1 MTERPDAALAAC
13 AVRHGLIRP
22 GETSDWRRLT
32 GGVSSEVWRLSVGGR
47 DYALKRA
54 LARLTVAA
62 DWRAP
67 TDRSL
72 YEWRWFETVRGWFPE
87 SAPEPVMFDPEAGV
101 LAMRFLPP
109 EDHPLWKAE
118 LVAGRVDP
126 GFAGAVGARIG
137 AIHARSARDETVAAR
152 FDADLNFFALRLEP
166 FLLTPARRH
175 PDLANVL
182 QTLSARTAGTRLAL
196 VHGDVSP
203 KNILCGPSGP
213 VFLDAETAW
222 YGDPAFDLA
231 FCTMHLMLKHLAV
244 PARVEQL
251 SLSIQALAAAY
262 LRQVAWEAP
271 AELEARAAALVPALM
286 LARVDG
292 KSPVD
297 YLPGTA
303 QQGAVRDFARTCLTS
318 PSPTI
323 EDARRR
329 WRSIIDAGRAGQGG
343 EAG

>member
-1 MTERPDAALAAC
+1 MVATPDEALARFA
-13 AVRHGLIRP
+13 AAHSLTRP
-22 GETSDWRRLT
+22 GEAARWTRLT
-32 GGVSSEVWRLSVGGR
+32 GGVSSEVWRLQAGGR

-54 LARLTVAA
+54 LARLSVTA

-67 TDRSL
+67 TGRSL
-72 YEWRWFETVRGWFPE
+72 YEWRWFETVRVWFPG
-87 SAPEPVMFDPEAGV
+87 SAPEPIVFDADAGV
-101 LAMRFLPP
+101 LAMAFLAP
-109 EDHPLWKAE
+109 ENHRLWKAE

-126 GFAGAVGARIG
+126 AFAAQVGDRIG
-137 AIHARSARDETVAAR
+137 AIHAASAGDAALAAR

-175 PDLANVL
+175 PDLAHAL
-182 QTLSARTAGTRLAL
+182 QTLSARTALNRRAL

-203 KNILCGPSGP
+203 KNILCGPAGP

-244 PARVEQL
+244 PVHVEAL
-251 SLSIQALAAAY
+251 SRSVQALGAAY
-262 LRQVAWEAP
+262 LARVDWEPP
-271 AELEARAAALVPALM
+271 ADLEARAAALVPALM
-286 LARVDG
+286 LARIDG

-297 YLPGTA
+297 YLPRAA
-303 QQGAVRDFARTCLTS
+303 QQDAVRRMARESLAAPSLTV
-318 PSPTI
+318 
-323 EDARRR
+323 EDLRGR
-329 WRSIIDAGRAGQGG
+329 WRSIIDGQAGQGS